1 MPAELSLALAIDPL
15 ATGGYVQYLLDNYPR
30 LIGLIVEHIQ
40 IIVQAIV
47 IAVPLGVLLGTL
59 ITYNDKAATVVLWLA
74 GIMMTIPSIALFGLL
89 IPTFG
94 IGEPPVV
101 FALIL
106 YSQLPV
112 IRNTY
117 VGLNR
122 VDRAAVEAG
131 TGLGMT
137 RVDRLRK
144 VKLPMALPVIMAGVR
159 NAVVILI
166 GIAAIGAFI
175 GAGGLGDTIFN
186 GIDEPDVRKIV
197 WGTVL
202 LSGLALSFD
211 YGFGLIEY
219 YLRLRTGEE
228 VAPPRTVKFV
238 NHTLPGYKDRILR
251 GTRA

>member
-1 MPAELSLALAIDPL
+1 MTLETLAGGGFDPL
-15 ATGGYVQYLLDNYPR
+15 ATGGYLQFFLENYSR
-30 LIGLIVEHIQ
+30 LFGLVVEHTQ

-47 IAVPLGVLLGTL
+47 IAVPLGVFLGTV
-59 ITYNDKAATVVLWLA
+59 ISYNDKLATLVLWLA
-74 GIMMTIPSIALFGLL
+74 GIMMTVPSIALFGLL
-89 IPTFG
+89 IPMLG
-94 IGEPPVV
+94 IGKPPVV
-101 FALIL
+101 FALVL

-137 RVDRLRK
+137 RLERLRK
-144 VKLPMALPVIMAGVR
+144 VKLPKALPVIMAGVR

-175 GAGGLGDTIFN
+175 GAGGLGDPIFN
-186 GIDEPDVRKIV
+186 GIDEPDVHKIV
-197 WGTVL
+197 WGTIL

-211 YGFGLIEY
+211 FVFGVIEY
-219 YLRLRTGEE
+219 RLRLRTGED
-228 VAPPRTVKFV
+228 ATPPRIVAFFGES
-238 NHTLPGYKDRILR
+238 LPAFRKRLGRM
-251 GTRA
+251 TRT